1 MLRSIR
7 TERIV
12 RAVLMEEKAMAK
24 NKGKKKV
31 VVSAVVK
38 DLNRKIDYI
47 SKMKSKD
54 IKRLLGLR

>member
-1 MLRSIR
+1 
-7 TERIV
+7 
-12 RAVLMEEKAMAK
+12 MAK
-24 NKGKKKV
+24 NKAKKKV